1 MHTGQ
6 SKVVTFR
13 LDHDALAVL
22 EWEARYTGIPL
33 RTTIRDMLQQ
43 RAAEVSANFQNLR
56 YAQPD
61 IESQEDSHGH

>member
-1 MHTGQ
+1 
-6 SKVVTFR
+6 VTFR
-13 LDHDALAVL
+13 IDHDALAVL

-61 IESQEDSHGH
+61 TDSEEDSHGH

>member
-1 MHTGQ
+1 MHNER

-13 LDHDALAVL
+13 IDHAALEVL

-43 RAAEVSANFQNLR
+43 RAEEVSASFRNMR
-56 YAQPD
+56 YTPSD
-61 IESQEDSHGH
+61 SVHKEDSSGD